1 MNVVFLGIVG
11 WQELLV
17 VALILLLFFGG
28 TKIPELMRSLGRGV
42 KEFKEGM
49 NEVTNIDDE
58 PKKKEA
64 GRQEVKEEVKEE
76 KK

>member
-1 MNVVFLGIVG
+1 MNTVILGIVG

-17 VALILLLFFGG
+17 IGLILLLFFGG

-49 NEVTNIDDE
+49 NEVTNMDTE
-58 PKKKEA
+58 PKKEPK
-64 GRQEVKEEVKEE
+64 REEVKEDSKEE
-76 KK
+76 K